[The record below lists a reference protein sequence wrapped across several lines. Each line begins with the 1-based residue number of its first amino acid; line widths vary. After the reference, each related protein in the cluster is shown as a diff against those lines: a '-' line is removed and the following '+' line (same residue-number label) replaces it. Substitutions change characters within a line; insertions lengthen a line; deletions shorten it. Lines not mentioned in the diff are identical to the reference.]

1 MNTPA
6 LLTDTSDMKTLGF
19 APDLI
24 PLILD
29 GSKTV
34 SWRLFDDKN
43 LSVGDEVVCVHQFTR
58 QPFATFIITSLIIK
72 RLKDINDMDR
82 KGHEKVDNLAHVI
95 DMYQKYYSKDLTGD
109 EDVKIIRFQAK
120 KL

>member
-1 MNTPA
+1 MGTNP
-6 LLTDTSDMKTLGF
+6 MKTLGF

-43 LSVGDEVVCVHQFTR
+43 LNVGDEVVCVHQFTR
-58 QPFATFIITSLIIK
+58 QPFAIFTITSLIIK
-72 RLKDINDMDR
+72 RLKDIDEIDR
-82 KGHEKVDNLAHVI
+82 KGHEKVGNLADII
-95 DMYQKYYSKDLTGD
+95 DIYQKYYSKDLTGD
-109 EDVKIIRFQAK
+109 EEAKIIRFLAK